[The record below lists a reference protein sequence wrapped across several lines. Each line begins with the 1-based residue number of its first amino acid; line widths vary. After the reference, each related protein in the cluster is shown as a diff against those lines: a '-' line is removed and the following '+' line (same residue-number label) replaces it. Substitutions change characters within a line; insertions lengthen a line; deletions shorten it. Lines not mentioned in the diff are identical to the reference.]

1 VTKTDQDTETD
12 TEFGRAFAAAL
23 ERHGRSQTSV
33 AESLGTSRA
42 YVSALRTGSKNATA
56 STVDRVADALNL
68 AETERVELHRA
79 AAKDAGF
86 KLDLPD
92 DF

>member
-1 VTKTDQDTETD
+1 MTKQGQGAEPD

-23 ERHGRSQTSV
+23 ERHGRSQISV
-33 AESLGTSRA
+33 AEALGTSRA
-42 YVSALRTGSKNATA
+42 YVSALRTGSKNAAA

-68 AETERVELHRA
+68 AEPERIELHRA

-86 KLDLPD
+86 KLDLPP